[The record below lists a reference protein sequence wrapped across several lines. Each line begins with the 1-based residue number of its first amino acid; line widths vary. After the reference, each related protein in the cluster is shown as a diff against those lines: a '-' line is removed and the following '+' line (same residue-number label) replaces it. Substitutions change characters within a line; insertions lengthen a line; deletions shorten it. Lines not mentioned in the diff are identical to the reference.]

1 MLQKINFRL
10 SFAAYT
16 MSRRCSVCGNL
27 YEICLSCEKAPRRLT
42 GCVESKHDGYHD
54 NGGFEADKQDKISE
68 SGSWIKE
75 GSNDKGD
82 KQP

>member
-1 MLQKINFRL
+1 M
-10 SFAAYT
+10 
-16 MSRRCSVCGNL
+16 
-27 YEICLSCEKAPRRLT
+27 EW
-42 GCVESKHDGYHD
+42 KHDGSFHD